1 MENSGLLN
9 WKYVEVFVFD
19 PAISPHSLVLG
30 GGRPYETDGD
40 ARRKF

>member
-19 PAISPHSLVLG
+19 PAISPRSLVLG
-30 GGRPYETDGD
+30 TFDEERSKE
-40 ARRKF
+40 R